1 VLNRNM
7 ADRDRDD
14 SFKPV
19 TADATVKF
27 SYTWRF

>member
-7 ADRDRDD
+7 TDLDRDD
-14 SFKPV
+14 SFAPV
-19 TADATVKF
+19 AADLAVKF